1 MFAHVDPF
9 APRRWGRLIA
19 MEWLYAMPEQLLRII
34 AYAKTHVF
42 SWFHRV
48 FDVR

>member
-19 MEWLYAMPEQLLRII
+19 MEWLYAMPEQLLGGETKRM
-34 AYAKTHVF
+34 T
-42 SWFHRV
+42 
-48 FDVR
+48 